1 MGVIDFIKGKIP
13 DLRYYDKIIEMF
25 LYILIFCLPFSKA
38 IIEISATFIILAWI
52 VKKIFNW
59 RPVSSYLNVP
69 IVAYI
74 IATLLSVVFSSNFTL
89 SLKNFGSK
97 TMEYIFLF
105 LIVSEFACNKR
116 RLKNIV
122 IVMLA
127 SAAMIGIDCI
137 FQYFF
142 GFDFLRSRVL
152 EAGRIT
158 GSFQMPGDLAGYLTP
173 VLCLPLALCFLE
185 LKKWIKYFLRIESIV
200 LLSLV
205 FVSLVRGAWIGFIA
219 AVCFL
224 GMLENR
230 KILYVTVAFLLIF
243 AMVMPHLIEAPGNI
257 LERIKSIFV
266 LSDPS
271 SLDRKTIWQVAVR
284 MIKEKPLFGQ
294 GLSTFMGNFARFG
307 KDYYYLKHGI
317 IPYAHNCYLQIAAE
331 TGIVGLAS
339 FLVLLGTFFVHTI
352 KSLAKIKDRFY
363 HAVLTG
369 VSAGIIVTLVHSAV
383 DTNLYSLQL
392 SVLFWVMLGLN
403 AALQRSFTFEEAR
416 N

>member
-1 MGVIDFIKGKIP
+1 MGVMNLNKNRIVDFC
-13 DLRYYDKIIEMF
+13 DKIIEIF

-52 VKKIFNW
+52 VKKVSDW
-59 RPVSSYLNVP
+59 RPASTYLNMP
-69 IVAYI
+69 IIAYI
-74 IATLLSVVFSSNFTL
+74 LAVFLSVIFSSNFGL

-105 LIVSEFACNKR
+105 FIVSEFACDKR

-142 GFDFLRSRVL
+142 GFDFLRHRTL

-158 GSFQMPGDLAGYLTP
+158 GSFQMPGDLAGFLGP
-173 VLCLPLALCFLE
+173 ILCLSLSLSFLRFRRG
-185 LKKWIKYFLRIESIV
+185 IRYFLRIESIL
-200 LLSLV
+200 LLSLLIV
-205 FVSLVRGAWIGFIA
+205 AIARGAWVGFII

-224 GMLENR
+224 GLLENR
-230 KILYVTVAFLLIF
+230 RMLYVTVAFLLILGIGISY
-243 AMVMPHLIEAPGNI
+243 VVETPNNI
-257 LERIKSIFV
+257 LGRLKSIFV
-266 LSDPS
+266 LSDAS
-271 SLDRKTIWQVAVR
+271 SLDRKTMWLVAVR
-284 MIKEKPLFGQ
+284 MIKDRPLFGQ
-294 GLSTFMGNFARFG
+294 GLTTFMGNFARFG
-307 KDYYYLKHGI
+307 KDYYYLKQGI

-339 FLVLLGTFFVHTI
+339 FLMLIGTFLVHTV
-352 KSLAKIKDRFY
+352 KSLSRIKDRFY
-363 HAVLTG
+363 HAVLSG

-392 SVLFWVMLGLN
+392 SVLFWIMLGMN
-403 AALQRSFTFEEAR
+403 AALQRGLAIEEAKT
-416 N
+416 

>member
-1 MGVIDFIKGKIP
+1 MNLNKNRIADYC
-13 DLRYYDKIIEMF
+13 DRIIEIF

-59 RPVSSYLNVP
+59 RLVSTYLFIP
-69 IVAYI
+69 IIAYI
-74 IATLLSVVFSSNFTL
+74 LATFLSVIFSSNFAL

-97 TMEYIFLF
+97 TMEYIMLYF
-105 LIVSEFACNKR
+105 IVAEFVCDKR

-142 GFDFLRSRVL
+142 GFDFLRHRTL

-158 GSFQMPGDLAGYLTP
+158 GSFQMPGDLAGYLGP
-173 VLCLPLALCFLE
+173 VLCLPLALCFLK
-185 LKKWIKYFLRIESIV
+185 LKKWIKYFLRIESVV

-219 AVCFL
+219 ALSFL
-224 GMLENR
+224 GILENR
-230 KILYVTVAFLLIF
+230 KILYVTVAFLLILGI
-243 AMVMPHLIEAPGNI
+243 VMPHLVETPDSI
-257 LERIKSIFV
+257 LGRLKSIVV

-271 SLDRKTIWQVAVR
+271 SLDRRAIWQVAVR
-284 MIKEKPLFGQ
+284 MIKDRPLFGQ

-339 FLVLLGTFFVHTI
+339 FLMLIGTFFIHTI
-352 KSLAKIKDRFY
+352 KSLAKIKDKLY
-363 HAVLTG
+363 HAVLSG
-369 VSAGIIVTLVHSAV
+369 ISAGIIVTLVHSAV

-392 SVLFWVMLGLN
+392 SVLFWIMLGLN
-403 AALQRSFTFEEAR
+403 AALQRGFAHERA
-416 N
+416 